1 VREETRQRT
10 EDPATSRNCGTT
22 ARQAKAASGL
32 ASGWEREA
40 LASSLD
46 GQLAGSG
53 PGRSTEGEGQQME
66 KFFRQYTSHGE
77 ILKYTKATAGFGIN
91 YLLEHDYKT
100 VYLNALNFLPQQ
112 TREGGIRI
120 LEFGCGGGMNLLH
133 LISVLNSEG
142 IRVANALGT
151 DFSPAMIETAR
162 REAKNYLR
170 EQDLQ
175 SLQNLEFHVA
185 KNESLISDLS
195 GSRAT
200 EESTLKNSFHFILG
214 VNTIRYCHDAKRQR
228 DCVRNIFNLLVP
240 GGVCVVIDMNN
251 RFPFFRSDLK
261 NRVRR
266 QKEKQCYV
274 PSLEE
279 YTEPFVQGGFEVLRS
294 EHFCWVPHSA
304 SGFMTRLLSWMSPVL
319 NKVAR
324 SRAMRSLV
332 VSRKPATVT

>member
-1 VREETRQRT
+1 MTP
-10 EDPATSRNCGTT
+10 DCGTT
-22 ARQAKAASGL
+22 GWQVKAASGL
-32 ASGWEREA
+32 ASVWDREA
-40 LASSLD
+40 LASGLD
-46 GQLAGSG
+46 GQARSG
-53 PGRSTEGEGQQME
+53 PGGSIEVEDQQLE
-66 KFFRQYTSHGE
+66 AFFRQYTSHVE

-100 VYLNALNFLPQQ
+100 VYLNALNFLPRK
-112 TREGGIRI
+112 TREHGIRI
-120 LEFGCGGGMNLLH
+120 LEFGCGGGMNLLQ
-133 LISVLNSEG
+133 LISVLNRER
-142 IRVANALGT
+142 IRVAKALGT

-162 REAKNYLR
+162 REAKNHLQ

-175 SLQNLEFHVA
+175 NREFYVA

-195 GSRAT
+195 VFT
-200 EESTLKNSFHFILG
+200 TPEESTLKNSFHFVVG
-214 VNTIRYCHDAKRQR
+214 VNTIRYCHHAKRQR

-261 NRVRR
+261 NRFRR

-279 YTEPFVQGGFEVLRS
+279 YTQPFVEEGFEVLRS

-304 SGFMTRLLSWMSPVL
+304 GGFMTWLLSWMSPML

-332 VSRKPATVT
+332 VSRKPTTVT